1 MLGQK
6 LFLEAPF
13 LAGLVCDVPNG
24 IAVPTCNKEGPIY
37 WLICSPSWDSQSSG
51 NFVWGPCTANAPTLC
66 DRQQGP
72 IGRLIS
78 VVVDPPTPNTGPGI
92 WGFVMSDL
100 LVFNSAAQGAVIS
113 CHCRQMSRWTCGG
126 NEGSRK
132 SWARWGRLNV
142 MFSDILRCWDI
153 FLINISM
160 KIRSPSWL
168 EEQ

>member
-1 MLGQK
+1 MKPQKQIFGKSWDFFQNWPKPNLPWNCPMLGQNPNF
-6 LFLEAPF
+6 FLEAPF

-126 NEGSRK
+126 NEG
-132 SWARWGRLNV
+132 
-142 MFSDILRCWDI
+142 F
-153 FLINISM
+153 
-160 KIRSPSWL
+160 
-168 EEQ
+168 